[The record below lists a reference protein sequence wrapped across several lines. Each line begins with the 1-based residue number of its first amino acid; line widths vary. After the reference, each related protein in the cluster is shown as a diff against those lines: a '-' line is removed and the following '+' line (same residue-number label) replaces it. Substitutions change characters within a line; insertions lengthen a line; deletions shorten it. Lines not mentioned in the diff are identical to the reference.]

1 MKVKQFILV
10 LLLMTS
16 GLLGVNQIPS
26 RKIGL

>member
-26 RKIGL
+26 SQIGL